1 MKTIVLSVCLL
12 AGATAAL
19 GQDLQAILRQA
30 DVRRQEYVDAF
41 KSLTAVETQ
50 VTELFDRNGAVETRR
65 TIVADFLV
73 YQSALKTGDVRE
85 YRITREVD
93 GKPVGNRT
101 EEGLKTFH
109 RLAASKT
116 IEQET
121 KRLQQANL
129 KYHVGTAT
137 IGGTL
142 NPFGILSITSRDAF
156 DFAIVGRDRLNE
168 DEVVVVR
175 YQSKKLLHPLSA
187 QVVPLFREF
196 KEPRTGARGR
206 IWLDAHSWRARRWE
220 SEGLI
225 SGEGITTPV
234 VFMRYVV
241 DYGPSAFDLLT
252 PRTIV
257 ASFFEKPAAKNQHD
271 PRLLTT
277 RTTYTYDAFKRF
289 EVTTSS
295 DVQLPTA
302 EKPDAR
308 KP

>member
-1 MKTIVLSVCLL
+1 MKSMLLIACLL
-12 AGATAAL
+12 AGPAAA
-19 GQDLQAILRQA
+19 QAPDLQAVLQQA
-30 DVRRQEYVDAF
+30 DARRQEYVNAF

-50 VTELFDRNGAVETRR
+50 VTELFDRSGAVEKRR

-73 YQSALKTGDVRE
+73 YQSALRTSDVRE

-93 GKPVGNRT
+93 GKPVDNRT
-101 EEGLKTFH
+101 EEGLKTFQ

-116 IEQET
+116 LEQEA

-129 KYHVGTAT
+129 KHHVGTAT

-142 NPFGILSITSRDAF
+142 NPFGILSVASRDAF
-156 DFAIVGRDRLNE
+156 EFAIVDCDRLND

-175 YQSKKLLHPLSA
+175 YESKKLLRPVNA
-187 QVVPLFREF
+187 RVPLFREF
-196 KEPRTGARGR
+196 KEPSAGARGR
-206 IWLDAHSWRARRWE
+206 IWLDAQTWRARRWE

-225 SGEGITTPV
+225 AGEGVTTPV

-257 ASFFEKPAAKNQHD
+257 ASFFEKPAAKKRHD
-271 PRLLTT
+271 VRLLTT

-289 EVTTSS
+289 EVTTTS
-295 DVQLPTA
+295 DIQLPTVR
-302 EKPDAR
+302 EPDAR